1 MRLDTA
7 MTAAEGW
14 IEAARKMISAE
25 FLRVRRD
32 ADTRPMRV
40 PEQADASNVDDGY
53 EVSSKLSRPMD
64 LQRICCRVSLSIT
77 AIAPPQCGQSQAQG
91 SLGSEAVG
99 MVERW
104 SGQAFSKRWQRGS
117 DSPRRRLARKP
128 QERMRTK
135 PRGKI

>member
-1 MRLDTA
+1 MRLHMA

-14 IEAARKMISAE
+14 IEAARKMISAA

-64 LQRICCRVSLSIT
+64 LERMCCRVSLSIT
-77 AIAPPQCGQSQAQG
+77 TIAPPQCGQSQAQG

-104 SGQAFSKRWQRGS
+104 SPDGWETRCGPVKT
-117 DSPRRRLARKP
+117 P
-128 QERMRTK
+128 
-135 PRGKI
+135 